1 MRKQTTL
8 LATIGLVLTMS
19 LGAAAC
25 GETNQSDSSGENSS
39 QSSSGGGSSWIS
51 SDWTEMP
58 ENTNKNLKYF
68 GYFHSDGFGQKQSSY
83 VNEIA
88 ALGNANMAM
97 INSAFTV
104 DEVKKDLAD
113 VKNGCMKAILSIH
126 GLFNGG
132 ATGKLDTA
140 HLKSDYQAVWT
151 AYQSEIQS
159 FIDDGTIYAF
169 YFARR
174 WSVSGN
180 PVRQKRLA

>member
-25 GETNQSDSSGENSS
+25 GETNHSDSSGENSS

-68 GYFHSDGFGQKQSSY
+68 GYFHSDGFGQKQASY

-104 DEVKKDLAD
+104 D
-113 VKNGCMKAILSIH
+113 
-126 GLFNGG
+126 
-132 ATGKLDTA
+132 
-140 HLKSDYQAVWT
+140 
-151 AYQSEIQS
+151 
-159 FIDDGTIYAF
+159 
-169 YFARR
+169 
-174 WSVSGN
+174 
-180 PVRQKRLA
+180 